1 MACKLLLFETCL
13 QCLQL
18 ILALLDVLHE
28 LALVEPACIEFILL
42 LPEGCYLRIKSS
54 EVMVLLVLAKG
65 LPLYLLTADLA
76 REIIKLHRH

>member
-1 MACKLLLFETCL
+1 MPSKSLLLKTGL
-13 QCLQL
+13 QGLHL
-18 ILALLDVLHE
+18 ILALLDVLHQ
-28 LALVEPACIEFILL
+28 LTLIEPACIEFILL

-65 LPLYLLTADLA
+65 LPLHLLTADLA